1 MANCSICDTANTPV
15 EPDGMRS
22 IVHCVGCGKYVA
34 ICHEQYIPKALYRDQ
49 AYRRDAR
56 VLPHTRRPGMVGT
69 RPTENVIARIC
80 ELLDLAARL
89 RSASAQWIRG

>member
-1 MANCSICDTANTPV
+1 MKRLRPSGSRVQAFRLSHWHPL
-15 EPDGMRS
+15 
-22 IVHCVGCGKYVA
+22 GKDRLLRLNG